1 MHQVCKDRSL
11 NHSYKNKLSLKLNAT
26 EEEI

>member
-1 MHQVCKDRSL
+1 MHQVYKDRSL
-11 NHSYKNKLSLKLNAT
+11 NHSYKNKFSLKLNAT